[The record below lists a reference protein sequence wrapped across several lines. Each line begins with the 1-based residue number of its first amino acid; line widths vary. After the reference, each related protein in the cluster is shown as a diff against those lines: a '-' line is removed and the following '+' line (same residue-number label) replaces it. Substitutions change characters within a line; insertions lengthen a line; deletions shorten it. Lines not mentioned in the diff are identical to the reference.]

1 MRKRRVCEISARYV
15 TNTCYNYVTM
25 RNAKTEFLI
34 MIFYLLFL
42 EQMKRLIFEDLETWI
57 SVDENGLEQYG
68 VHSDEGK
75 REVTCWIASEVGKV
89 RPYLGLG
96 VHSSDHDFRN
106 LLST

>member
-1 MRKRRVCEISARYV
+1 
-15 TNTCYNYVTM
+15 
-25 RNAKTEFLI
+25 